1 MGQPENRIFM
11 YLKSIMVSCFTNI
24 YETDNPTYRPIL
36 EVLADMGYAKKP
48 TDMQLKDKVSL
59 VRKAA
64 TPAEQDSLKVKLLP
78 VICPSGV
85 FGRRA
90 DAALLDYNGIICLDL
105 DDTLDIKGM
114 KAMAMTYPYTL
125 AAVISPTGTGVK
137 VFVLTDLKDPSR
149 HSDAYHYLGD
159 LMGFKKRFDL
169 KFDPSCA
176 NLSRACFMSYDKD
189 IAVNEKAEPLHIDV
203 ATLPVNVPPAKTPVS
218 ATVPPTLRTDIAT
231 DDVDFPSP
239 LADYGKIRTAIK
251 ETHTL
256 FEEYYPMVQ
265 GTRNCN
271 LYILAFFFRLD
282 GIPEA
287 AATDYLVAY
296 YNDPAGDFSAAEI
309 KRTVQSVYTH

>member
-1 MGQPENRIFM
+1 
-11 YLKSIMVSCFTNI
+11 MVSCFTNI

-48 TDMQLKDKVSL
+48 TDIQLKDKVSL
-59 VRKAA
+59 VRRAA
-64 TPAEQDSLKVKLLP
+64 TPEEQNSLKVKLLP

-90 DAALLDYNGIICLDL
+90 DTALLDYNGIICLDL

-114 KAMAMTYPYTL
+114 KAMAMTYSYTL
-125 AAVISPTGTGVK
+125 AVMTSPTGTGVK

-203 ATLPVNVPPAKTPVS
+203 ATLPAYAPPAKTPAS
-218 ATVPPTLRTDIAT
+218 AVTSTLRTDIAT

-239 LADYGKIRTAIK
+239 LSDYDKIRTAIK

-265 GTRNCN
+265 GVRNSN
-271 LYILAFFFRLD
+271 LYVLAFFFRLD
-282 GIPEA
+282 GIPEDDA
-287 AATDYLVAY
+287 IDYLVAY
-296 YNDPAGDFSAAEI
+296 YNAPAGGFTAEEI
-309 KRTVQSVYTH
+309 RRTVKSIYTR

>member
-1 MGQPENRIFM
+1 MGQPANRFFM
-11 YLKSIMVSCFTNI
+11 YLKSIMVSCFNNI
-24 YETDNPTYRPIL
+24 CETDNPTYRPIL

-48 TDMQLKDKVSL
+48 TDTQLKDKVSL

-85 FGRRA
+85 FKRRA
-90 DAALLDYNGIICLDL
+90 DAAIQEYNGIICLDL
-105 DDTLDIKGM
+105 DNTLDIKGM
-114 KAMAMTYPYTL
+114 KAMAMSYPYTL
-125 AAVISPTGTGVK
+125 AAMTSPTGTGLK
-137 VFVLTDLKDPSR
+137 VFVLTDLKDSSR

-159 LMGFKKRFDL
+159 IMGFKKRFDL
-169 KFDPSCA
+169 KFDPSCS
-176 NLSRACFMSYDKD
+176 NPSRACFMSYDHS
-189 IAVNEKAEPLHIDV
+189 IVVNENAVPLHIDV
-203 ATLPVNVPPAKTPVS
+203 ASLPAYVPPAKTPAPAV
-218 ATVPPTLRTDIAT
+218 TPKLRTDIAT

-296 YNDPAGDFSAAEI
+296 YNDPTGDFSAAEI
-309 KRTVQSVYTH
+309 KRTVQSVYTR

>member
-1 MGQPENRIFM
+1 MGQPANRFFM
-11 YLKSIMVSCFTNI
+11 YLKSIMVSCFNNI
-24 YETDNPTYRPIL
+24 CETDNPTYRPIL

-48 TDMQLKDKVSL
+48 TDTQLKDKVSL

-64 TPAEQDSLKVKLLP
+64 TPEEQDSLKVKLLP

-105 DDTLDIKGM
+105 DNTLDIKGM
-114 KAMAMTYPYTL
+114 KAMAMSYPYTL
-125 AAVISPTGTGVK
+125 AAMTSPTGTGVK
-137 VFVLTDLKDPSR
+137 VFVLTDLKDPLR

-169 KFDPSCA
+169 KFDPSCS
-176 NLSRACFMSYDKD
+176 NPSRACFMSYDHN
-189 IAVNEKAEPLHIDV
+189 IVVNENAVPLHIDLT
-203 ATLPVNVPPAKTPVS
+203 TLPAYVPPAKTPVS
-218 ATVPPTLRTDIAT
+218 AVTPKLRTDIAT

-239 LADYGKIRTAIK
+239 LSDYGKIRTAIK
-251 ETHTL
+251 ETHML

-265 GTRNCN
+265 GVRNSN

-282 GIPEA
+282 GIPEDT
-287 AATDYLVAY
+287 ATDYLVAY
-296 YNDPAGDFSAAEI
+296 YSDPAGGFSASEI
-309 KRTVQSVYTH
+309 KRTVKSVYSR